1 MGRML
6 GPRRCELHLFTPFAT
21 RLHQR
26 QLLGEE
32 GRAASTA
39 LGSPRRVKSKSR
51 KDVGNLVC
59 IAATTAA
66 VAAVAQHFP
75 CAPCNGVFVNN
86 TVLLDPEIS

>member
-6 GPRRCELHLFTPFAT
+6 GPRRCELHLFTLFAT

-39 LGSPRRVKSKSR
+39 LSSIVLAKMVEKGCGKFSVYRGNNRSSR
-51 KDVGNLVC
+51 MG
-59 IAATTAA
+59 
-66 VAAVAQHFP
+66 
-75 CAPCNGVFVNN
+75 
-86 TVLLDPEIS
+86 